1 MWREQIPL
9 LKQAKHVTAFEFD
22 KKLYET
28 VLTRVDTLYVA
39 FSAEVVVYCVCVC
52 ARVRGCLVVSPDK
65 HTTLNA
71 AGLQA
76 SSRV

>member
-52 ARVRGCLVVSPDK
+52 VHVC
-65 HTTLNA
+65 A
-71 AGLQA
+71 AAWSFLLT
-76 SSRV
+76 STRR